1 MISAGCSRPKIQVS
15 HRRKYMDKEDLQ
27 TIIAAMDKGF
37 KADSTDSLGAVYRE
51 AKKYLEDA

>member
-1 MISAGCSRPKIQVS
+1 ME
-15 HRRKYMDKEDLQ
+15 KEELQ

-37 KADSTDSLGAVYRE
+37 KADSSATLGAVYRE

>member
-1 MISAGCSRPKIQVS
+1 
-15 HRRKYMDKEDLQ
+15 MDKEDLQ

-37 KADSTDSLGAVYRE
+37 KADSTDSLGVVYRE

>member
-1 MISAGCSRPKIQVS
+1 MK
-15 HRRKYMDKEDLQ
+15 KEDLQ

-37 KADSTDSLGAVYRE
+37 KDDCTESLGAVYRE